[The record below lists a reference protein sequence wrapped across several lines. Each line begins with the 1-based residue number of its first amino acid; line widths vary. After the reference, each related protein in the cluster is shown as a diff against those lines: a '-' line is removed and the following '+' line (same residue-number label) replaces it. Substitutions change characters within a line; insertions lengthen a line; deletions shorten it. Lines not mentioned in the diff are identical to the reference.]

1 MQSKESFIKS
11 QETVVNGMRN
21 SMKRQP
27 GISEADMIPQYKETV
42 KEKNRQIKV
51 DSIKSR
57 A

>member
-1 MQSKESFIKS
+1 
-11 QETVVNGMRN
+11 MRN